1 MRRRALMAASIPSGG
16 VDVYPFEFPLYIR
29 ADEIDDY
36 YSEYVNLTTGVS
48 VDLGEGFYTSLKEYL
63 KNYVVEHGEEIWSG
77 YYVLEDVGQYGI
89 EIYLEGHG
97 GEWFKIEILEVEN
110 ENLYGY
116 HDEDNGD
123 PYIEFNDT
131 DIRWNFDR
139 KAPSE
144 LWERIQY
151 TTFDGTQIYDTQQ
164 YGDNTTTIKLK
175 FKRSNVTTAVYLFGS
190 DGTSTTHLNA
200 YLNSNGYWR
209 YGSYGKIFNTRTTST
224 YKAEVTPAKI
234 AVNNVVGEFTSNV
247 FTTPHTM
254 SLGGYTT
261 SSGTRTAGYKGYIYY
276 FKIYKGD
283 VLVADWISVKRNSD
297 GVECFWDR
305 VTESFVEPL
314 A

>member
-1 MRRRALMAASIPSGG
+1 MRRRALLAASQSSGSG
-16 VDVYPFEFPLYIR
+16 NVHPFEFPLYIK
-29 ADEIDDY
+29 ADETDDAVY
-36 YSEYVNLTTGVS
+36 AGMMTGVS
-48 VDLGEGFYTSLKEYL
+48 VDLGEEFYTALKEYL
-63 KNYVVEHGEEIWSG
+63 KNYVIKYGEEEFDG
-77 YYVLEDVGQYGI
+77 YFALYDVDRYGI
-89 EIYLEGHG
+89 EIYLEGHSG
-97 GEWFKIEILEVEN
+97 KWFKVVSLEVEN
-110 ENLYGY
+110 EILYGY
-116 HDEDNGD
+116 HDE
-123 PYIEFNDT
+123 PSVEPFIAFNDT
-131 DIRWNFDR
+131 DIRWDFN
-139 KAPSE
+139 KNTSGA

-175 FKRSNVTTAVYLFGS
+175 FKRSGVTTAAYLFGCA
-190 DGTSTTHLNA
+190 GTSTTRLNA

-209 YGSYGKIFNTRTTST
+209 YGNYGKIFNTRTLNI
-224 YKAEVTPAKI
+224 YEAEVTPTKI
-234 AVNNVVGEFTSNV
+234 AVNDVVGEFTSNI

-276 FKIYKGD
+276 FKIYKD
-283 VLVADWISVKRNSD
+283 NVLVVDLIPVKRKSD